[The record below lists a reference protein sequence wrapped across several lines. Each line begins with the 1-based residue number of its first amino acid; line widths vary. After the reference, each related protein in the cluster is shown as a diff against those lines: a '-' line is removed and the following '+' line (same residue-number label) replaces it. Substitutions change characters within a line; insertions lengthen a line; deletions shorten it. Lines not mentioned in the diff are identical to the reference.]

1 SSDVCSS
8 DLGWQDKTKFCQCR
22 EGGKSVAR
30 INSLN
35 SFRFAPVRHLP
46 LTLPV
51 YLSFWPNKKRVAVA
65 TLNFTYS
72 TIAPDCGILKNN
84 LNIFL
89 IFYSS
94 IIPYPS
100 CAGIPCSAERLTDS
114 HSFHVDIRFSA
125 FSTAKS

>member
-1 SSDVCSS
+1 M
-8 DLGWQDKTKFCQCR
+8 
-22 EGGKSVAR
+22 AR

-100 CAGIPCSAERLTDS
+100 GAGIPCSAERLTD
-114 HSFHVDIRFSA
+114 
-125 FSTAKS
+125 